1 MKDILRGLP
10 LFSGLPEG
18 PLEGLAAL
26 CSRIQLAEGERL
38 FEEGATGEEVYVVIS
53 GIIRISKRVAIG
65 GERTLATLEAGA
77 MFGEAAIID
86 QEERSAAASARTDVE
101 LLVLPADPMREWLI
115 SHSDVGVMVLGR
127 LGSMMLDRLRN
138 TNSLLRETVAWG
150 VEVAGAARV
159 GLESLVTAHQT
170 VSVQLVSGRDLR
182 GRLVKAEQGPEGLE
196 IWISVPEGGVHLI
209 PYRSIAEMVLDLD
222 LPALAAEEG
231 S

>member
-18 PLEGLAAL
+18 PLDELAAL
-26 CSRIQLAEGERL
+26 CGRRSLPEGERL
-38 FEEGATGEEVYVVIS
+38 FEEGETGSDVFVVIS
-53 GIIRISKRVAIG
+53 GIVRISKRVAIG

-86 QEERSAAASARTDVE
+86 QEERSASASARTDVE

-115 SHSDVGVMVLGR
+115 VNASMGVMVLGR
-127 LGSMMLDRLRN
+127 LGSMMLERLRN

-170 VSVQLVSGRDLR
+170 VAIQLVTGRDLR
-182 GRLVKAEQGPEGLE
+182 GRLVKAEEGPEGLE
-196 IWISVPEGGVHLI
+196 IWLSSADGRVHLV
-209 PYRSIAEMVLDLD
+209 PYRSIAELVVDLD
-222 LPALAAEEG
+222 LPALAGEG

>member
-10 LFSGLPEG
+10 LFAGLPEG
-18 PLEGLAAL
+18 PLDDLALL
-26 CSRIQLAEGERL
+26 CRHRRLAEGERL
-38 FEEGATGEEVYVVIS
+38 FEEGDAGTEVFVVIS
-53 GIIRISKRVAIG
+53 GIVRISKRVAIG

-86 QEERSAAASARTDVE
+86 QEERSASASARTPVE
-101 LLVLPADPMREWLI
+101 LLVVPADPMREWLI
-115 SHSDVGVMVLGR
+115 ANPGMGVMVLGR

-138 TNSLLRETVAWG
+138 TNGLLRETVAWG

-170 VSVQLVSGRDLR
+170 VSIQLLSGRDVR
-182 GRLVKAEQGPEGLE
+182 GRLVKAEEGPGGLE
-196 IWISVPEGGVHLI
+196 LWISSPDGRVHLV
-209 PYRSIAEMVLDLD
+209 PYSSIAELVLDLD
-222 LPALAAEEG
+222 LPALAGEG

>member
-18 PLEGLAAL
+18 PLEELAAL
-26 CSRIQLAEGERL
+26 AGQRTLAEGERL
-38 FEEGATGEEVYVVIS
+38 FEEGDTGEEVFVVVS
-53 GIIRISKRVAIG
+53 GVVRISKRVPIG

-101 LLVLPADPMREWLI
+101 LLVLPSDPMREWLI
-115 SHSDVGVMVLGR
+115 ANADLGVMVLGR

-138 TNSLLRETVAWG
+138 TNSLLRETVSWG

-159 GLESLVTAHQT
+159 GLEGLVTAQQQ
-170 VSVQLVSGRDLR
+170 VKVQLVSGRDVS
-182 GRLVKAEQGPEGLE
+182 GRLVKAEEGPEGIE
-196 IWISVPEGGVHLI
+196 IWIASNDGQVHLV
-209 PYRSIAEMVLDLD
+209 PYRAIAELVVNLDLT
-222 LPALAAEEG
+222 ALAAEG
-231 S
+231 GD